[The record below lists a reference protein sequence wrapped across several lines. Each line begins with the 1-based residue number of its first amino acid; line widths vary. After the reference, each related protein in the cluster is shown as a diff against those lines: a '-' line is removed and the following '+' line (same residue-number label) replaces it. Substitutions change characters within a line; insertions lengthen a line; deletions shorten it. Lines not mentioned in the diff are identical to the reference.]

1 MLLFG
6 LISSPPP
13 RVMETADDAGRQ
25 EDWVVEG
32 EEEDVGWMLDVS
44 NIYISMVHI
53 YILNCLHTQMQ
64 NKP

>member
-1 MLLFG
+1 
-6 LISSPPP
+6 
-13 RVMETADDAGRQ
+13 METADDAGRQ